1 VEVILLSHIPK
12 GKIMEYIIIQLA
24 FALVAY
30 GFIGWIAYM
39 IYLSIKG

>member
-1 VEVILLSHIPK
+1 VEAISLSHKPK
-12 GKIMEYIIIQLA
+12 GQTMEYIIIQLA

-39 IYLSIKG
+39 VYVGIKG